1 MDWFFHRRRPAGR
14 ACAADYF
21 LRRSRP
27 APASRSLGRC
37 RHTQHRV
44 SHSSGGSGARD
55 RRHGCR
61 REAVSTTHELFN
73 VRTPPDALALL
84 LDALLVQVQ
93 VEEVATAESLDR
105 VLARD
110 VRAPSDLPTFRRSTM
125 DGF

>member
-14 ACAADYF
+14 ACAADY
-21 LRRSRP
+21 LLHRSRP

-44 SHSSGGSGARD
+44 SYSSGGSGARD

-73 VRTPPDALALL
+73 VRTPPVALELL
-84 LDALLVQVQ
+84 LDALP
-93 VEEVATAESLDR
+93 VEMPAEELATDE
-105 VLARD
+105 
-110 VRAPSDLPTFRRSTM
+110 
-125 DGF
+125 